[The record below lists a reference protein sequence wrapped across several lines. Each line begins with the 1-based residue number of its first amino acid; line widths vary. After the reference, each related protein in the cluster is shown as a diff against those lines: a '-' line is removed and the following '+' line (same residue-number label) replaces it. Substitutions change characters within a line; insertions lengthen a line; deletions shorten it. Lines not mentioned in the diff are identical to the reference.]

1 MNKHQRVSG
10 ALLVTLL
17 SMSGYAVAQES
28 NQPGNGSSASTQQS
42 TPKIRSSDVT
52 HQNIQVKESA
62 TPKVTIGQSGMA
74 YSINKVKFQ
83 GNISIHESL
92 LQSVIKSSKYGSL
105 GKLTLL
111 QMQEICDVVT
121 NYYRQHDFLV
131 AKAIIPEQDITEG
144 TLIIQVLEGRLD
156 AIKVKASSN
165 EAQER
170 IKEILNAQM
179 PDGSIVKKDHIY
191 RAINIAGESTGEIV
205 KVNLEASRKV
215 GGTNIDV
222 QAEELPSY
230 YGSIVGDNFGSAS
243 VGKNNFTGNLGINS
257 LLNLGD
263 KLNISVGT
271 TNHPELSRRYD
282 LTYQVPFGNDGWNI
296 GARIWRSTYQIGS
309 DFSSVQPYG
318 YSQAMGIYAS
328 YALTR
333 SENARD
339 DWRFG
344 YNHVNLSE
352 NYLSGSI
359 TNPRQ
364 TNVLWTDLGGS
375 YADNYLST
383 SATTT
388 WLLNLTAGN
397 ITVDPSSYNYQTQQ
411 YSGGYGILSYQYGR
425 EQMIDSGISVFGN
438 IRGQSAS
445 KNLDSYQKFNLGGPV
460 AVRAYPVGEVTGDDA
475 ILGTIELRYTEPFN
489 FDGKDG
495 YARIAAFYDSA
506 WARINHNLLST
517 QVTPN
522 SAVLAGY
529 GLELNVG
536 IGKNLVGR
544 IYAAKE
550 SSSNYG
556 VSHIDKSKSR
566 VGLQVS
572 LGF

>member
-1 MNKHQRVSG
+1 MNKQQRVSS
-10 ALLVTLL
+10 ALLITLL
-17 SMSGYAVAQES
+17 GMSGYAVAQES
-28 NQPGNGSSASTQQS
+28 NQPGSGSSVSTQQAI
-42 TPKIRSSDVT
+42 PKPQLPATTNQKV
-52 HQNIQVKESA
+52 QVKELAS
-62 TPKVTIGQSGMA
+62 PEITIGQAGMA
-74 YSINKVKFQ
+74 YAINKIKFQ

-105 GKLTLL
+105 GKLTLP

-131 AKAIIPEQDITEG
+131 AKAVIPEQDITDG
-144 TLIIQVLEGRLD
+144 SLVIQVLEGRLD
-156 AIKVKASSN
+156 GIQVKASSS
-165 EAQER
+165 EKQER
-170 IKEILNAQM
+170 IKEILSAQI
-179 PDGSIVKKDHIY
+179 PDGSVLQKDHIY
-191 RAINIAGESTGEIV
+191 RAINIAGESTGEVV
-205 KVNLEASRKV
+205 KVNLEASKKI

-222 QAEELPSY
+222 QAEELPTY

-243 VGKNNFTGNLGINS
+243 VGKNNYTGNLGFNS
-257 LLNLGD
+257 LLSLGD
-263 KLNISVGT
+263 KLNLSVGT

-282 LTYQVPFGNDGWNI
+282 LTYQVPVGNDGWSI
-296 GARIWRSTYQIGS
+296 GTRIWRSTYQIGS

-318 YSQAMGIYAS
+318 YSQAMGVYAS
-328 YALTR
+328 YAFTR
-333 SENARD
+333 SENAKS
-339 DWRFG
+339 DWRVG
-344 YNHVNLSE
+344 YNHVNLTE

-359 TNPRQ
+359 ANPRQ
-364 TNVLWTDLGGS
+364 TNVVWTDLGGS
-375 YADNYLST
+375 YADNDLST
-383 SATTT
+383 AASTT
-388 WLLNLTAGN
+388 WLINLTAGN
-397 ITVDPSSYNYQTQQ
+397 IAVDPSSYNYQTQQ
-411 YSGGYGILSYQYGR
+411 YSGGYGIFSYQYGR
-425 EQMIDSGISVFGN
+425 EQVINSGISIFGN
-438 IRGQSAS
+438 IRGQTAS

-475 ILGTIELRYTEPFN
+475 VLGTVELRYTEPLD
-489 FDGKDG
+489 FDGKGG

-506 WARINHNLLST
+506 WAKINHNLLSAQT
-517 QVTPN
+517 TPN

-556 VSHIDKSKSR
+556 ASHIDKSKSR